1 MTDNT
6 ELEQLRYPIGRLE
19 IPDEITATDIESFLE
34 RVETTPARLREAVDG
49 LDGEQLETPY
59 RPDGWTVRQV
69 VHHLVDS
76 HLNSYIR
83 FKWAMTEEVPKIK
96 VYNEAAWAELEDGR
110 SAPIEV
116 SLRFLEAL
124 HERWIYFL
132 RRLTADDLARTFDH
146 PEWGTVR
153 LDQTMALYAWH
164 GDHHIAHITKLRE
177 REGW

>member
-110 SAPIEV
+110 SAPTEV

-124 HERWIYFL
+124 HERWAYFL

-146 PEWGTVR
+146 PDWGTVR
-153 LDQTMALYAWH
+153 LDQTLALYAWH
-164 GDHHIAHITKLRE
+164 GDHHVAHITNLRE
-177 REGW
+177 RQGW

>member
-124 HERWIYFL
+124 HERWTYFL

-146 PEWGTVR
+146 PDWGTVR
-153 LDQTMALYAWH
+153 LDQTLALYAWH
-164 GDHHIAHITKLRE
+164 GDHHVAHITKLRE